1 MSGIMMKY
9 RNILLWGITLLAL
22 ASCQRLEIP
31 VDDVQ
36 EGVRLSFVCSDPIT
50 KAVTEKPG
58 EAAFNENKLA
68 TVDFFLYPEGGL
80 GSNAIFHQQL
90 TNVDPTQFYDIPLTD
105 VFVNYTLCPRPSSKF
120 YVFAI
125 ANYPGSLESLT
136 NTSVYSLQSLTMELE
151 KQGGLV
157 KAIQSS
163 FVMATDGA
171 VEVELS
177 SRNKTLAA
185 QGIIPLKRVA
195 AKITVYVRV
204 ADSVEIDNTII
215 IGGGTDTRHEIWR
228 PRLDENMQIYLVH
241 GASNGQISGEPLT
254 TVNQF
259 DYQGR
264 PFDYNHG
271 ETFEYYTYTNIGTAE
286 EPNYKKNT
294 FTGTFYPSD
303 PFYSYP
309 QTWQFGSDEEPYL
322 KLQIPWDRDPG
333 TSSGGL
339 KYGALQKNYYYRV
352 YCPGT
357 DLPDGISASL
367 DRNHWYKI
375 ILNVSI
381 LGSET
386 DEGELM
392 ISPATYYVV
401 DWQEREEDSGGSG
414 TGIDTD
420 KETEIKGARYLSVP
434 KLEYTL
440 YNVDHLEIP
449 YVTSD
454 ECELAGLTITYYDY
468 SGKEVQTK
476 TVTDITQSDGVY
488 GFHQRTGESTY
499 SGQMYLA
506 NNRIYFIHG
515 LRNDTSTTNY
525 DVSSYTFTFT
535 IRHKDAAATYY
546 KDITITQYPAITI
559 TAERN
564 SDLSGNNS
572 GYAYVNNN
580 TPTKNIRDDYY
591 SPYYTAVYP
600 DGIGSLGS
608 VPGSG
613 NSSNS
618 NYNMIIIETT
628 VLPQGSAY
636 LLGDPRKNS
645 IDNLVSGW
653 PTTVST
659 DAAIWSAN
667 VQPISG
673 GSNRRMTYY
682 YPVDNSSASDNIIAP
697 RFRIASSRGATRP
710 MTYANAFRRCAT
722 YQEDGYPAGRW
733 RVPTKAEIEYIA
745 KLNADGKI
753 DMLLGGESGTTDYWC
768 NSGYVT
774 VEMGQTPIFTEY
786 SGETT
791 TRYVRC
797 VYDDWYWSNTTYKR
811 IETGRNNFRWGDEA
825 RAQ

>member
-9 RNILLWGITLLAL
+9 RNIFLWGITLLAL

-50 KAVTEKPG
+50 KVVTENPG

-163 FVMATDGA
+163 FVMASDGA
-171 VEVELS
+171 VEVELT

-204 ADSVEIDNTII
+204 TDQVEIDNTIT
-215 IGGGTDTRHEIWR
+215 IGGVADTRHEIWR
-228 PRLDENMQIYLVH
+228 PRLDQNMQIYLVH

-254 TVNQF
+254 SVNQF
-259 DYQGR
+259 DYTGR
-264 PFDYNHG
+264 QFDYTKG
-271 ETFEYYTYTNIGTAE
+271 EEFEYYTYTNVGTAE
-286 EPNYKKNT
+286 EPVYDKNT

-333 TSSGGL
+333 TSSGGMV
-339 KYGALQKNYYYRV
+339 YGALQKNYYYRV

-357 DLPDGISASL
+357 DLSDGISASL

-401 DWQEREEDSGGSG
+401 DWQEREEGSGGSG

-454 ECELAGLTITYYDY
+454 ECELANLTITYYDY
-468 SGKEVQTK
+468 SGQIVQTE

-488 GFHQRTGESTY
+488 GFHKRAGESTY

-535 IRHKDAAATYY
+535 IRHKDAAGTYY

-564 SDLSGNNS
+564 SDVAGH
-572 GYAYVNNN
+572 GYAYVNNG
-580 TPTKNIRDDYY
+580 TV
-591 SPYYTAVYP
+591 SPQS
-600 DGIGSLGS
+600 IGSLGS
-608 VPGSG
+608 NPQTMSDPQ
-613 NSSNS
+613 NS

-628 VLPQGSAY
+628 VLPEGSAY
-636 LLGDPRKNS
+636 MLGDPRKNS
-645 IDNLVSGW
+645 IDNLVFGW
-653 PTTVST
+653 PATIST
-659 DAAIWSAN
+659 DAASWSAS

-682 YPVDNSSASDNIIAP
+682 YPVDNSDVADNIIAP
-697 RFRIASSRGATRP
+697 RFRIASSKGAT
-710 MTYANAFRRCAT
+710 TYLTYPNAFRRCAT

-753 DMLLGGESGTTDYWC
+753 DRLLGAATGTTDYWC

-774 VEMGQTPIFTEY
+774 VQMGQTPRYTVF

-811 IETGRNNFRWGDEA
+811 IETGRDNFRWGDEA

>member
-9 RNILLWGITLLAL
+9 KTILLWGIPLLAM
-22 ASCQRLEIP
+22 ASGQRLEIP
-31 VDDVQ
+31 DDGDR
-36 EGVRLSFVCSDPIT
+36 EGIRLSFVCSDPVT
-50 KAVTEKPG
+50 KVVTEKPG
-58 EAAFNENKLA
+58 ENAFNENKLS

-80 GSNAIFHQQL
+80 RDNAIYHEQL

-105 VFVNYTLCPRPSSKF
+105 IFVNYTLCPRPNTKF
-120 YVFAI
+120 YVYAV
-125 ANYPGSLESLT
+125 ANYPGSLESLPS
-136 NTSVYSLQSLTMELE
+136 TSVYSLQDKTMELE
-151 KQGGLV
+151 KQNNLV

-204 ADSVEIDNTII
+204 ADQVEIDNTII
-215 IGGGTDTRHEIWR
+215 IGGETDTRHEIWR
-228 PRLDENMQIYLVH
+228 PRLDENMQIYLVN
-241 GASNGQISGEPLT
+241 GALNGQISGEPLT
-254 TVNQF
+254 TVERFKYNGRSF
-259 DYQGR
+259 DYTK
-264 PFDYNHG
+264 G
-271 ETFEYYTYTNIGTAE
+271 ETYEYYTYTNTGTSE
-286 EPNYKKNT
+286 NPVYQKNT

-333 TSSGGL
+333 TSTGGRS
-339 KYGALQKNYYYRV
+339 YGTLQKNYYYRV

-357 DLPDGISASL
+357 ELPDGISASL

-375 ILNVSI
+375 ILNVAI

-386 DEGELM
+386 DDGELM

-401 DWQEREEDSGGSG
+401 DWQEREDDSGGSSS
-414 TGIDTD
+414 GIDTD

-434 KLEYTL
+434 KLKYTL

-454 ECELAGLTITYYDY
+454 ECELAGLTIGYKDY
-468 SGKEVQTK
+468 SGKTVQDK
-476 TVTDITQSDGVY
+476 SVTDITLSNGVY
-488 GFHQRTGESTY
+488 TFHQRTGEGTF

-506 NNRIYFIHG
+506 NNRIYFIHE
-515 LRNDTSTTNY
+515 LRNDTSTTTY
-525 DVSSYTFTFT
+525 DVSAFTFTFT
-535 IRHKDAAATYY
+535 IRHKDAALTYF
-546 KDITITQYPAITI
+546 KDISITQYPAITI
-559 TAERN
+559 TAELN
-564 SDLSGNNS
+564 SDTSGNNR
-572 GYAYVNNN
+572 GYAYVNNGSVN
-580 TPTKNIRDDYY
+580 P
-591 SPYYTAVYP
+591 S
-600 DGIGSLGS
+600 GIGSVGT

-613 NSSNS
+613 TSSNS

-628 VLPQGSAY
+628 VLPQGSSY
-636 LLGDPRKNS
+636 LLGDPRKSS

-653 PTTVST
+653 PATVSS
-659 DAAIWSAN
+659 DAASWSER

-682 YPVDNSSASDNIIAP
+682 YPVDNSAAADNIIAP
-697 RFRIASSRGATRP
+697 RFRIASSRGATQP
-710 MTYANAFRRCAT
+710 MMYANAFRRCAT

-753 DMLLGGESGTTDYWC
+753 DMLLGDESGTTDYWC

-774 VEMGQTPIFTEY
+774 VEMGQTPIYTEY

-811 IETGRNNFRWGDEA
+811 IENGRNNFRWGDEA

>member
-1 MSGIMMKY
+1 MKY
-9 RNILLWGITLLAL
+9 RNILLCGITLLAL

-31 VDDVQ
+31 IGDAQ

-136 NTSVYSLQSLTMELE
+136 NTSVYSLQNLTMELE
-151 KQGGLV
+151 KQNNLV

-195 AKITVYVRV
+195 AKVTVYVRV
-204 ADSVEIDNTII
+204 ADQVEIDNTII
-215 IGGGTDTRHEIWR
+215 IGGETDTRHEIWR
-228 PRLDENMQIYLVH
+228 PRLDENMQIYLVN
-241 GASNGQISGEPLT
+241 GALNGQISGEPLS
-254 TVNQF
+254 TVERFKYDGRSF
-259 DYQGR
+259 DYTK
-264 PFDYNHG
+264 G
-271 ETFEYYTYTNIGTAE
+271 ETYEYYTYTNTGTPE
-286 EPNYKKNT
+286 NPVYQKNT

-309 QTWQFGSDEEPYL
+309 QTWQFGSDEEPFL

-333 TSSGGL
+333 RSTGGRD
-339 KYGALQKNYYYRV
+339 YGTLQKNYYYRV

-357 DLPDGISASL
+357 ELPDGISASL

-375 ILNVSI
+375 ILNVAI

-386 DEGELM
+386 DDGELM

-401 DWQEREEDSGGSG
+401 DWQEREDDSGGSSS
-414 TGIDTD
+414 GIDTD

-434 KLEYTL
+434 KLKYTL

-468 SGKEVQTK
+468 SGKKVQTK

-546 KDITITQYPAITI
+546 KDITITQYPAITV
-559 TAERN
+559 TAEAN
-564 SDLSGNNS
+564 SDTNGTNK
-572 GYAYVNNN
+572 GYAYVNNGTVN
-580 TPTKNIRDDYY
+580 P
-591 SPYYTAVYP
+591 S
-600 DGIGSLGS
+600 GIGSLGS
-608 VPGSG
+608 APGSG
-613 NSSNS
+613 NSTNA

-628 VLPQGSAY
+628 VLPQGSVY

-645 IDNLVSGW
+645 IDNLASGW
-653 PTTVST
+653 PATVST
-659 DAAIWSAN
+659 AAASWSAN

-673 GSNRRMTYY
+673 GNSRRMTYY
-682 YPVDNSSASDNIIAP
+682 YPVDNSDVADNIIAP
-697 RFRIASSRGATRP
+697 RFRIASSRGATNP

-753 DMLLGGESGTTDYWC
+753 DMLLGDDSGTTDYWC

-774 VEMGQTPIFTEY
+774 VEMGQTPIYTEY
-786 SGETT
+786 SGENTD
-791 TRYVRC
+791 RYVRC

>member
-31 VDDVQ
+31 IGDAQ

-125 ANYPGSLESLT
+125 ANYPGSLESLPS
-136 NTSVYSLQSLTMELE
+136 TSVYSLQGLTMELE

-204 ADSVEIDNTII
+204 TDQVEIDNTII
-215 IGGGTDTRHEIWR
+215 IGGGTDIRHEIWR

-254 TVNQF
+254 SVNRFDYTGRQF
-259 DYQGR
+259 DYS
-264 PFDYNHG
+264 HG
-271 ETFEYYTYTNIGTAE
+271 EEYEYYTYTNIGTAE
-286 EPNYKKNT
+286 EPEYEKNT

-322 KLQIPWDRDPG
+322 KLQIPWDREPG

-339 KYGALQKNYYYRV
+339 AYGALQKNYYYRV

-392 ISPATYYVV
+392 ISPASYYVV

-468 SGKEVQTK
+468 SGTTVQTMS
-476 TVTDITQSDGVY
+476 VTDITQADGVY
-488 GFHQRTGESTY
+488 GFHKRTGESTY

-506 NNRIYFIHG
+506 NNRIYFVHG

-535 IRHKDAAATYY
+535 IRHKDAAGTYY
-546 KDITITQYPAITI
+546 KDITITQYPAITV

-564 SDLSGNNS
+564 SNVSGN
-572 GYAYVNNN
+572 GYAYVNNGYVTERQN
-580 TPTKNIRDDYY
+580 
-591 SPYYTAVYP
+591 
-600 DGIGSLGS
+600 GIGYLGS
-608 VPGSG
+608 VPGDG
-613 NSSNS
+613 EANNS

-645 IDNLVSGW
+645 IDNLASGW
-653 PTTVST
+653 PATVST
-659 DAAIWSAN
+659 AAASWSAN

-682 YPVDNSSASDNIIAP
+682 YPVDNSAAADNIIAP
-697 RFRIASSRGATRP
+697 RFRIASSKGATQP
-710 MTYANAFRRCAT
+710 LEYANAFRRCAT

-753 DMLLGGESGTTDYWC
+753 DRLLGSASGTTPYWC

-774 VEMGQTPIFTEY
+774 VEIGQTPVYTP
-786 SGETT
+786 STT
-791 TRYVRC
+791 NSSNTYVRC
-797 VYDDWYWSNTTYKR
+797 VYDDWYWSNTTNPR
-811 IETGRNNFRWGDEA
+811 IETERNNFRWGDEA

>member
-31 VDDVQ
+31 VDGVQ

-68 TVDFFLYPEGGL
+68 TVDFFLYPEGGQ

-215 IGGGTDTRHEIWR
+215 IGGETDTRHEVWR

-264 PFDYNHG
+264 PFDYTHG
-271 ETFEYYTYTNIGTAE
+271 EVYEYYTYTNIGTAE
-286 EPNYKKNT
+286 EPVYDKNT

-454 ECELAGLTITYYDY
+454 ECELANLTITYYDY
-468 SGKEVQTK
+468 SGQIVQTE

-488 GFHQRTGESTY
+488 GFHKRAGESTY

-535 IRHKDAAATYY
+535 IRHKDAAGTYY
-546 KDITITQYPAITI
+546 KDITITQYPAITV

-564 SDLSGNNS
+564 SNVDGT
-572 GYAYVNNN
+572 GYTFVNNN
-580 TPTKNIRDDYY
+580 QPQQRAGSWGNYVY
-591 SPYYTAVYP
+591 LVYP

-608 VPGSG
+608 VPGQ
-613 NSSNS
+613 NNANNA

-628 VLPQGSAY
+628 VLPEGSGY
-636 LLGDPRKNS
+636 MLGDPRKNS

-659 DAAIWSAN
+659 DAASWSASA
-667 VQPISG
+667 QPISSG
-673 GSNRRMTYY
+673 ANRRMTYY
-682 YPVDNSSASDNIIAP
+682 YPVDNSAAADNIIAP
-697 RFRIASSRGATRP
+697 RFRIASSKGATQP
-710 MTYANAFRRCAT
+710 LEYANAFRRCAT

-753 DMLLGGESGTTDYWC
+753 DRLLGSASGTTPYWC

-774 VEMGQTPIFTEY
+774 VEIGETPIYTP
-786 SGETT
+786 SITNSSST
-791 TRYVRC
+791 YVRC